1 MIYRTKH
8 TDIVTLKALLTSCLL
23 FRLRGKKHKISESK
37 NEAKQNWYEFPCA
50 GAIIKCLE
58 GIEKMTNF

>member
-8 TDIVTLKALLTSCLL
+8 TDIVTLKAL
-23 FRLRGKKHKISESK
+23 FRGKKHKISESK

-50 GAIIKCLE
+50 GATIKCLE